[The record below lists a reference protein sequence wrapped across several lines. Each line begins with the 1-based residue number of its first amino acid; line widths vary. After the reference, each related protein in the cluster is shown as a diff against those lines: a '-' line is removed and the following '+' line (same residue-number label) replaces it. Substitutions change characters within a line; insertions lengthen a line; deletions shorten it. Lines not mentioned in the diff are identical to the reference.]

1 MSDSNA
7 IIAQVLEA
15 KTILSDLVRRSE
27 DMLIARRPID
37 FTLDAEIM
45 DAELEVIRLEQM
57 AAMAAT
63 GRNVTTFRT
72 RDLDLPMAA

>member
-7 IIAQVLEA
+7 ITARILEA

-57 AAMAAT
+57 GAMAAT
-63 GRNVTTFRT
+63 GRNVTAFRT
-72 RDLDLPMAA
+72 CDLDLPMAA